1 MNTADARSNNQQ
13 ISSQSGWD
21 QTMVS
26 QLSQLQEH
34 EIPSAVSN
42 ICDYFNMNIFQ
53 QQSLLASVIEHK
65 YKQEQMCICNQLL
78 QLIPELDSTEITSQI
93 TPKIS
98 IPSLSFVP
106 SLRIP
111 QILSNFTK
119 IQTSTSNQSS
129 IQKQDQTRSFSTDS
143 KNDSVHETK
152 GKKNSN
158 EKRSMFRRALMQVLR
173 VKGDISDEEICEK
186 VQESAKCIWRFVSEL
201 VDMNPKQVSDYYW
214 KTFTRPLVQLE
225 KKL

>member
-21 QTMVS
+21 YTMVS
-26 QLSQLQEH
+26 QLSQLQEN
-34 EIPSAVSN
+34 EIPSAISN
-42 ICDYFNMNIFQ
+42 LSEYFNMSQFQ
-53 QQSLLASVIEHK
+53 QQSLLSNVIEHK
-65 YKQEQMCICNQLL
+65 YKQEQMCIYNQLL
-78 QLIPELDSTEITSQI
+78 QIIPELDSTEITAQL
-93 TPKIS
+93 TPKLS

-111 QILSNFTK
+111 QILPSFPK
-119 IQTSTSNQSS
+119 IQTSTSSLSS
-129 IQKQDQTRSFSTDS
+129 IQKQDQTRSFSNDS

-152 GKKNSN
+152 GKRSSN
-158 EKRSMFRRALMQVLR
+158 EKRNMFRRALMQVLR

-225 KKL
+225 KK

>member
-1 MNTADARSNNQQ
+1 MNTTDATTKNLLN
-13 ISSQSGWD
+13 SSQSSWD
-21 QTMVS
+21 STMIN

-42 ICDYFNMNIFQ
+42 ICDYFNMNLFQ

-65 YKQEQMCICNQLL
+65 YKQEKMYFYNQLS
-78 QLIPELDSTEITSQI
+78 QIIPELDSTEITTLL
-93 TPKIS
+93 TPKITV
-98 IPSLSFVP
+98 PSLSFVP

-111 QILSNFTK
+111 QILPSFPK
-119 IQTSTSNQSS
+119 IQTSTSSLSS

>member
-1 MNTADARSNNQQ
+1 MNTTDAR
-13 ISSQSGWD
+13 ISYLQNSSLSGLD
-21 QTMVS
+21 QTMIN
-26 QLSQLQEH
+26 QLSQLQEN
-34 EIPSAVSN
+34 EIPSAISN
-42 ICDYFNMNIFQ
+42 LSEYFNMSQFQ
-53 QQSLLASVIEHK
+53 QKSLLYNVIEHK
-65 YKQEQMCICNQLL
+65 QKQEKMYFYNQLS
-78 QLIPELDSTEITSQI
+78 QIIPELDSTEITTQL
-93 TPKIS
+93 TPKLS

-111 QILSNFTK
+111 QILPSFPK
-119 IQTSTSNQSS
+119 IQTSTSSLSS
-129 IQKQDQTRSFSTDS
+129 IQKQDQTRSFSNDS

-152 GKKNSN
+152 GKRSSN
-158 EKRSMFRRALMQVLR
+158 EKRNMFRRALMQVLR

>member
-1 MNTADARSNNQQ
+1 MNTADARCNNQQ
-13 ISSQSGWD
+13 IFSQSGWD

-26 QLSQLQEH
+26 QLSQLQEN
-34 EIPSAVSN
+34 EIPSAISN
-42 ICDYFNMNIFQ
+42 LSEYFNMSQFQ
-53 QQSLLASVIEHK
+53 QQSLLSNVIEHK
-65 YKQEQMCICNQLL
+65 YKQEQMCIYNQLL
-78 QLIPELDSTEITSQI
+78 QIIPELDSTEITTQL
-93 TPKIS
+93 TPKITV
-98 IPSLSFVP
+98 PSLSFVP

-111 QILSNFTK
+111 QILPSFTK
-119 IQTSTSNQSS
+119 IQISTTSLSS
-129 IQKQDQTRSFSTDS
+129 IQKQDQTRSFSNDS
-143 KNDSVHETK
+143 KNDSVHEPK

-214 KTFTRPLVQLE
+214 KTFTRPLAPLE
-225 KKL
+225 KK

>member
-13 ISSQSGWD
+13 ISSQSEWD
-21 QTMVS
+21 YTMVS
-26 QLSQLQEH
+26 QLSQLQEN
-34 EIPSAVSN
+34 EIPSAISN
-42 ICDYFNMNIFQ
+42 LSEYFNMSQFQ
-53 QQSLLASVIEHK
+53 QQSLLSNVIEHK
-65 YKQEQMCICNQLL
+65 YKQEQMCIYNQLL
-78 QLIPELDSTEITSQI
+78 QIIPELDSTEITAQL
-93 TPKIS
+93 TPKITV
-98 IPSLSFVP
+98 PSLSFVP

-111 QILSNFTK
+111 QILPSFPK
-119 IQTSTSNQSS
+119 IQTSTSSLSS
-129 IQKQDQTRSFSTDS
+129 IQKQDQTRSFSNDS

-152 GKKNSN
+152 GKRSSN
-158 EKRSMFRRALMQVLR
+158 EKRNMFRRALMQVLR

-225 KKL
+225 KK